1 MKLSPRLF
9 VLFALFFCTTLWSC
23 NGCFQNTFVKESA
36 PITENLTVD
45 IPVSTFNIPI
55 HYQIKNFETWIN
67 AKISGKFLE
76 TTINPL
82 QNKKDEAILIFN
94 KTNPIRISTAGNN
107 LVCIFPLEVIA
118 TLTKSRFGKMMTKQV
133 EPLKT
138 EVVIQLTTTVALDG
152 NWDLITKFKI
162 KSVQWIREPVL
173 QVGPVKQ
180 NLKRKLTQWLEENET
195 KLTKMLDKE
204 MKQSVSLEPAISKIW
219 YDLQKPMIIHRK
231 KPMAW
236 MKFSCKSIEGKIVLQ
251 PDAISCFTSVQAKM
265 TMMTDTANL
274 QQPSKLP
281 PFKQLSTES
290 STSDFYL
297 YAFSSFDEINE
308 EVNKLF
314 KGKIISAKGYTVSIK
329 NIRTYA
335 SEAGL
340 SVEVK
345 TGKDIKGK
353 MVASGKLEFNP
364 TTQTMVI
371 NNFEYN
377 VSSNSSVV
385 NAGDEFLHDMIRDTI
400 ASKLILNLDSI
411 ILTLPPLVEKAI
423 AKGKSGKAIDISF
436 DNLYV
441 KDCDITMDKDLVH
454 FKIHAV
460 ADADLNL
467 KKLKTGKKLNIK
479 TTSVKK
485 K

>member
-1 MKLSPRLF
+1 MKFSFRLF
-9 VLFALFFCTTLWSC
+9 ILFALLLSTTLWSC
-23 NGCFQNTFVKESA
+23 KGCFQSKFEKDPKA
-36 PITENLTVD
+36 ITENFTVD

-67 AKISGKFLE
+67 AKITGKFLE
-76 TTINPL
+76 TTINPM
-82 QNKKDEAILIFN
+82 QNEKDEAFLIFN
-94 KTNPIRISTAGNN
+94 KANPIRISTAGNN

-118 TLTKSRFGKMMTKQV
+118 KLTKSRFGKMMTAQV

-138 EVVIQLTTTVALDG
+138 EVIIHLTTTVGLDA
-152 NWDLITKFKI
+152 NWDIITKFKI
-162 KSVQWIREPVL
+162 KSVQWVREPVL
-173 QVGPVKQ
+173 QVGPIKQ
-180 NLKRKLTQWLEENET
+180 NLKKKLNKWLEDNET
-195 KLTKMLDKE
+195 QLTKMLDKE
-204 MKQSVSLEPAISKIW
+204 MKHSVSLEPAISKVW

-236 MKFSCKSIEGKIVLQ
+236 MKFSCDSLRGKIVLN
-251 PDAISCFTSVQAKM
+251 PDAITCYTSVQAKM

-274 QQPSKLP
+274 SAPTKLP

-290 STSDFYL
+290 ATSDFYL
-297 YAFSSFDEINE
+297 YAFASFDEINE

-314 KGKIISAKGYTVSIK
+314 KGKKISAKGYTVSIK
-329 NIRTYA
+329 DIRAYA

-353 MVASGKLEFNP
+353 MVASGKLEFE
-364 TTQTMVI
+364 TATQTMVI
-371 NNFEYN
+371 RNFEYS
-377 VSSNSSVV
+377 VSSNSTMV

-400 ASKLILNLDSI
+400 ASKLILNLDSL

-423 AKGKSGKAIDISF
+423 AKGKSGKMIDISF

-441 KDCDITMDKDLVH
+441 KDCDITMGKDLVH

-467 KKLKTGKKLNIK
+467 KKLNTGKKLNIK
-479 TTSVKK
+479 TTAIKK

>member
-1 MKLSPRLF
+1 MKSSPRLF
-9 VLFALFFCTTLWSC
+9 ILFVLLLSTTLWSC
-23 NGCFQNTFVKESA
+23 KGCFQSKFEKDPE
-36 PITENLTVD
+36 PITENFIVD
-45 IPVSTFNIPI
+45 VPVSTFNIPI
-55 HYQIKNFETWIN
+55 NYQIKNFETWIN
-67 AKISGKFLE
+67 TKITGKFLE
-76 TTINPL
+76 TTINPM
-82 QNKKDEAILIFN
+82 QNEKDEAFLIFN
-94 KTNPIRISTAGNN
+94 KTNPIKITTAGNN
-107 LVCIFPLEVIA
+107 LVCVFPLEVIA
-118 TLTKSRFGKMMTKQV
+118 KLTKSRFGKMMTTQV

-138 EVVIQLTTTVALDG
+138 EVIIHLTTTVALDA
-152 NWDLITKFKI
+152 NWDIITKFKI

-180 NLKRKLTQWLEENET
+180 NLKKKLNKWLEENET
-195 KLTKMLDKE
+195 QLTKMLDKE
-204 MKQSVSLEPAISKIW
+204 MKQSVSLEPAISKVW
-219 YDLQKPMIIHRK
+219 YDLQKPMVIHRK

-251 PDAISCFTSVQAKM
+251 PDAITCFTSVQAKM

-274 QQPSKLP
+274 PAPTKLP
-281 PFKQLSTES
+281 AFKQLSTES
-290 STSDFYL
+290 ATSDFYL
-297 YAFSSFDEINE
+297 YAFASFDEINE

-314 KGKIISAKGYTVSIK
+314 KGKKISAKGYTVSIK
-329 NIRTYA
+329 DIRAYA

-345 TGKDIKGK
+345 TGKDVKGK
-353 MVASGKLEFNP
+353 MVASGKLEFE
-364 TTQTMVI
+364 TATQTMVI
-371 NNFEYN
+371 RNFEYS
-377 VSSNSSVV
+377 VSSNNTML

-400 ASKLILNLDSI
+400 ASKLILNLDSL

-423 AKGKSGKAIDISF
+423 AKGKSGKMIDISF
-436 DNLYV
+436 DNLYI
-441 KDCDITMDKDLVH
+441 KDCDITMGKDLVH

-479 TTSVKK
+479 TTAVKK

>member
-1 MKLSPRLF
+1 MKLLPHLVKLF
-9 VLFALFFCTTLWSC
+9 VLFLCTTLWSC
-23 NGCFQNTFVKESA
+23 KGCFQNKFVKEPA
-36 PITENLTVD
+36 PITEKFIID

-67 AKISGKFLE
+67 GKISGKFLE

-82 QNKKDEAILIFN
+82 QNEKDEAILIFN
-94 KTNPIRISTAGNN
+94 KTNPIKISTEGNN
-107 LVCIFPLEVIA
+107 LLCIFPLEVLA

-138 EVVIQLTTTVALDG
+138 EVLIQLTTTVSLDG
-152 NWDLITKFKI
+152 NWDIITKFKL

-173 QVGPVKQ
+173 QIGPVKQ
-180 NLKRKLTQWLEENET
+180 NLKRKLTKWLEDNET
-195 KLTKMLDKE
+195 QLTKMLDKE

-236 MKFSCKSIEGKIVLQ
+236 MKFTCNSIEGKIVLQ
-251 PDAISCFTSVQAKM
+251 PDAISCYTSVQAKM

-274 QQPSKLP
+274 QQPTKLP
-281 PFKQLSTES
+281 PFKQLNTES
-290 STSDFYL
+290 ATSDFYL
-297 YAFSSFDEINE
+297 YAFTSFDEINE
-308 EVNKLF
+308 EVNKQF

-329 NIRTYA
+329 NIRSYA

-353 MVASGKLEFNP
+353 MVASGKLVFNP

-377 VSSNSSVV
+377 VSSNSTVV
-385 NAGDEFLHDMIRDTI
+385 NAGDEFLHSIIRDTI

-411 ILTLPPLVEKAI
+411 ILTLPSLVEKAI
-423 AKGKSGKAIDISF
+423 AKGKSGKAIAISF
-436 DNLYV
+436 DHLFI
-441 KDCDITMDKDLVH
+441 KDCDIKMGKDLVH

-460 ADADLNL
+460 ADADFNL
-467 KKLKTGKKLNIK
+467 KKLNTGKKLNIK

>member
-1 MKLSPRLF
+1 MKSSPRLF
-9 VLFALFFCTTLWSC
+9 ILFALFLSTTLCSC
-23 NGCFQNTFVKESA
+23 KGCFQSKFEKDPE
-36 PITENLTVD
+36 PITENFTVD
-45 IPVSTFNIPI
+45 VPVSTFNIPI
-55 HYQIKNFETWIN
+55 NYQIKNFEAWIN
-67 AKISGKFLE
+67 SKITGKFLE

-82 QNKKDEAILIFN
+82 QNEKDEAILIFN
-94 KTNPIRISTAGNN
+94 KTNSIKITVAGNE
-107 LVCIFPLEVIA
+107 LVCSFPLQVIA
-118 TLTKSRFGKMMTKQV
+118 TLTKSRFGKMMTAQV

-138 EVVIQLTTTVALDG
+138 EVLIQLRTPVRLDD
-152 NWDLITKFKI
+152 NWDIITKFRI
-162 KSVQWIREPVL
+162 TSVQWIREPVL
-173 QVGPVKQ
+173 QIGPVKQ
-180 NLKRKLTQWLEENET
+180 NLKRKLNKWLEENET
-195 KLTKMLDKE
+195 QLTKMLDKE

-231 KPMAW
+231 HPMAW
-236 MKFSCKSIEGKIVLQ
+236 MKFTCNSIEGKIVLQ

-265 TMMTDTANL
+265 SMMTDTANL
-274 QQPSKLP
+274 QQPTKLP
-281 PFKQLSTES
+281 PFKQLITES
-290 STSDFYL
+290 PTSDFYL
-297 YAFSSFDEINE
+297 YAFASFDEINE

-314 KGKIISAKGYTVSIK
+314 KGKKISAKGYTVSIK
-329 NIRTYA
+329 NIRAYA

-353 MVASGKLEFNP
+353 MIASGKLEFE
-364 TTQTMVI
+364 TATQTMVI
-371 NNFEYN
+371 RNFEYS
-377 VSSNSSVV
+377 VSSNNTMV

-400 ASKLILNLDSI
+400 ASKLILNLDSL

-423 AKGKSGKAIDISF
+423 AKGKSGKIIDISF

-441 KDCDITMDKDLVH
+441 KDCDITMGKDLVH

-479 TTSVKK
+479 TSSVKK
-485 K
+485 E